1 MEPAREPHRRPWQ
14 EFPEADG
21 LTPGGWQPGRG
32 RLVREAAVAGLI
44 ALAVLVTTAYV
55 ALRTYDGQRIDRE
68 AMFAVSGPEETLAQV
83 HDVLNTVSVGAV
95 AVVVAGCMVLALL
108 QRRWALSIAAL
119 VLVAGANVST
129 QLLKHELLSRTDFGL
144 GTLNGLPS
152 GHTTVV
158 VSLALAAV
166 LVSPAWLR
174 TPITLVGAC
183 AATLI
188 GVGTVVARW
197 HRPSDVVAAV
207 AVCVVWA
214 AIALLVAAVA
224 GHGYRRQLVP
234 RGQGHWVA
242 LLGALTVGVLVVLA
256 GIRPSGSPGS
266 LDLVVGALSLIGL
279 ACALAV
285 GWMSH
290 VARHL
295 D

>member
-1 MEPAREPHRRPWQ
+1 MDPASEPSRARRGEAHHPWQ
-14 EFPEADG
+14 
-21 LTPGGWQPGRG
+21 TPGGWHPGRG
-32 RLVREAAVAGLI
+32 RLVREAAVAGLV
-44 ALAVLVTTAYV
+44 ALAVFVVTAFV
-55 ALRTYDGQRIDRE
+55 ALRTYEGQRIDRD
-68 AMFAVSGPEETLAQV
+68 AMFAVSGPEETLQNV
-83 HDVLNTVSVGAV
+83 HEALNTVSVGTVAV
-95 AVVVAGCMVLALL
+95 AVVGCMALALAR
-108 QRRWALSIAAL
+108 RRWALSIAAL
-119 VLVAGANVST
+119 VLVAGANLST
-129 QLLKHELLSRTDFGL
+129 QLLKHELLSRTDYGL

-158 VSLALAAV
+158 VSLALAAL

-174 TPITLVGAC
+174 TPITLLGAC

-214 AIALLVAAVA
+214 AVALLIAAVA
-224 GHGYRRQLVP
+224 GHGYRRGLA
-234 RGQGHWVA
+234 RGSQGHWVA
-242 LLGALTVGVLVVLA
+242 LLGALTVGVLVVFA

-290 VARHL
+290 AARHL

>member
-1 MEPAREPHRRPWQ
+1 MDPAGEPPRTLRGEAPQPLRPAQGGRRQ
-14 EFPEADG
+14 
-21 LTPGGWQPGRG
+21 GRG
-32 RLVREAAVAGLI
+32 RLVGEAALAGLV
-44 ALAVLVTTAYV
+44 ALALFVVTAYV
-55 ALRTYDGQRIDRE
+55 ALRTYEGQRVDRE
-68 AMFAVSGPEETLAQV
+68 AMFAVSGPQDTVQNAHE
-83 HDVLNTVSVGAV
+83 VLNTVSVGTV
-95 AVVVAGCMVLALL
+95 ALVVLGCMVLALAR
-108 QRRWALSIAAL
+108 RRWALSIAAL
-119 VLVAGANVST
+119 VLVAGANLST

-158 VSLALAAV
+158 VSLALAAL
-166 LVSPAWLR
+166 LVSPTWLR
-174 TPITLVGAC
+174 TPVTLVGAC

-214 AIALLVAAVA
+214 AVALLIAAAA
-224 GHGYRRQLVP
+224 GHGYRRRLAR

-242 LLGALTVGVLVVLA
+242 LLGALTVGVLVVFA

>member
-1 MEPAREPHRRPWQ
+1 MAAAREPHRGRG
-14 EFPEADG
+14 EFPVSGG
-21 LTPGGWQPGRG
+21 LTPGGWHPGRG

-55 ALRTYDGQRIDRE
+55 ALRTYGGQRIDRE
-68 AMFAVSGPEETLAQV
+68 AMYAVSGPQETLAHV
-83 HDVLNTVSVGAV
+83 HEVLNTVSVGAV
-95 AVVVAGCMVLALL
+95 AVAVAGCMVLALV
-108 QRRWALSIAAL
+108 QRRWALSLAAL

-144 GTLNGLPS
+144 GTLNALPS

-174 TPITLVGAC
+174 TPTTLVGAC

-197 HRPSDVVAAV
+197 HRPSDVLAAV

-214 AIALLVAAVA
+214 AFALLVAASA
-224 GHGYRRQLVP
+224 GHGYRAGFVA

-242 LLGALTVGVLVVLA
+242 LLGALTVGVLVVMG
-256 GIRPSGSPGS
+256 GIRPTGTPGS
-266 LDLVVGALSLIGL
+266 LDLVAGALSLIGL

-290 VARHL
+290 AARHV